1 MTDAGCETLT
11 SREQEIFAH
20 LAEGHSLNPIGE
32 RLFISPK
39 TVETHRTSIMRKLG
53 VRSSLELIRYA
64 AKVGIIDIDLWKE

>member
-53 VRSSLELIRYA
+53 VRSTIES
-64 AKVGIIDIDLWKE
+64 